1 MSRPKGSKNK
11 KTLIKNA
18 DLEAQLAAR
27 KTAKADLE
35 KEEETILSVIADN
48 QARLKTIKKDLRT
61 IDKEIAK
68 LEAKQAEAAAAAKA
82 EGAKI
87 ELQGRIE
94 ELIKAGVSAEDILE
108 KLK

>member
-11 KTLIKNA
+11 KTMAKNA
-18 DLEAQLAAR
+18 DIEAKLVER
-27 KTAKADLE
+27 KAAKADLE
-35 KEEETILSVIADN
+35 KEQEIILSVIADN
-48 QARLKTIKKDLRT
+48 QARLKTVKKDIRSVE
-61 IDKEIAK
+61 KEIVK

-82 EGAKI
+82 DGAKK
-87 ELQGRIE
+87 ELQSRIE